1 MDWRILFS
9 ALKAMIDINNERI
22 DYLQN
27 HPILQ
32 YFTLFEQARLIKKN
46 GALIKKMKVCIN
58 QLEKE

>member
-1 MDWRILFS
+1 
-9 ALKAMIDINNERI
+9 MIDINNERI